1 MSSKLPYLLHNQS
14 YKAVRKSAKKRRGYN
29 SQVFQLVSLL
39 LIYLNKQML
48 IRQVKRVA
56 ES

>member
-14 YKAVRKSAKKRRGYN
+14 YKAIRKSAKKRRGYN